1 MDTKA
6 TSAIIAV
13 GIWLSIVMVFCAL
26 WIRDGIRDAAVDN
39 GELAT
44 IEAKLD
50 TVREVLGAPPR
61 EYYKGQRQAEKDLL
75 SGPGWVLK
83 DGKKVPVPGEDQ
95 R

>member
-13 GIWLSIVMVFCAL
+13 GIWLSVVMVFCTL
-26 WIRDGIRDAAVDN
+26 YLRESIRDAAVDN
-39 GELAT
+39 DALVSIA
-44 IEAKLD
+44 AKLD
-50 TVREVLGAPPR
+50 DLRGADGEPR

-75 SGPGWVLK
+75 SGPGWKLE
-83 DGKKVPVPGEDQ
+83 DGKKVPVPAQQ